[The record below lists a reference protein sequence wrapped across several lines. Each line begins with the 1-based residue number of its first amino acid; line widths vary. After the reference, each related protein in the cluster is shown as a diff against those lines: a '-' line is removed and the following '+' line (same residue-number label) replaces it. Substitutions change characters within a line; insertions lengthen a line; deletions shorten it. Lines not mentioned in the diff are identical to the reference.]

1 MPWSRLKVC
10 KKRSK
15 SKIPKDIQPADQL
28 SSKVKF
34 WKVSL
39 RLEKEKNMTHEKPL
53 ILTWVQYFFVLLAVR
68 MKVGTQRAAAP
79 LFVATVAAANGF
91 YADTQFTAAHHHR
104 RRHHHHYHQQQ
115 HCLHH
120 CCNPCNLIFTQISN
134 SQNCRSSKLIE
145 TIFLLG
151 KRARQ

>member
-10 KKRSK
+10 KKNQRAK
-15 SKIPKDIQPADQL
+15 FRKTFNQL
-28 SSKVKF
+28 ISSRAKLSF
-34 WKVSL
+34 ERWAWGWK
-39 RLEKEKNMTHEKPL
+39 RRKHDPRKPL
-53 ILTWVQYFFVLLAVR
+53 ILTQVRYFFVLLAVR

-104 RRHHHHYHQQQ
+104 RRHHHHHHQQQ

-120 CCNPCNLIFTQISN
+120 RCNPCNFIFTQISN

>member
-10 KKRSK
+10 KKNQRAK
-15 SKIPKDIQPADQL
+15 FRKTFNQL
-28 SSKVKF
+28 ISSRAKLSF
-34 WKVSL
+34 ERWAWGWKRRKHDPRKTFNIDL
-39 RLEKEKNMTHEKPL
+39 GH
-53 ILTWVQYFFVLLAVR
+53 FFVLLAVR

-91 YADTQFTAAHHHR
+91 YADTQFTAAHHHG
-104 RRHHHHYHQQQ
+104 HHHQQQ

-120 CCNPCNLIFTQISN
+120 RCNPCNLIFTQISN

-151 KRARQ
+151 ERARQ